1 MLKYTLKYKYN
12 YNIMIII
19 VARYNEDVAWTKV
32 FKNVLI
38 FNKGEKLGDEYRQ
51 IMMDNVGREGH
62 TFFKY
67 ICDNYEH
74 LEDHIVFLQ
83 GNPFDHSRN
92 LTQNLLGI
100 QFLIN
105 CLCFNVRFGFISE
118 HIIRCTLERQE
129 IEYWQCKDIHKTYD
143 RIFNTSLLTDGKETH
158 ECVFGTGAQCIVSR
172 ECILSR
178 PKSFYEN
185 IVKILEY
192 SIDPIEGYH
201 VERFYKS
208 IFM

>member
-1 MLKYTLKYKYN
+1 
-12 YNIMIII
+12 MIII

-51 IMMDNVGREGH
+51 IMMENVGREGH

-67 ICDNYEH
+67 ISDNYDD
-74 LEDHIVFLQ
+74 LKDHTVFLQ
-83 GNPFDHSRN
+83 GNPFDHSQH
-92 LTQNLLGI
+92 LIQNLLGI
-100 QFLIN
+100 QFLID
-105 CLCFNVRFGFISE
+105 CLCFNIRFGYLSQ
-118 HIIRCTLERQE
+118 HIIRSTLEQQ
-129 IEYWQCKDIHKTYD
+129 ILEYRECTGIHNTYD

-158 ECVFGTGAQCIVSR
+158 ECVFGTGAQFIVSK

-178 PKSFYEN
+178 PKSFYKN
-185 IVKILEY
+185 IVKMLEY

-201 VERFYKS
+201 MERFYKS
-208 IFM
+208 IFV